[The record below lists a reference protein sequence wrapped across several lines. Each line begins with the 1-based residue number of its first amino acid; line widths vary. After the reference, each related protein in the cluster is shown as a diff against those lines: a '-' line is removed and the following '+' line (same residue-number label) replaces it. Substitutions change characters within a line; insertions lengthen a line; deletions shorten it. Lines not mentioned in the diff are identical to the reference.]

1 MDGHCPSDLFFFGN
15 VPVPFCVKFDSKG
28 GIGMKLDEM
37 KVQYDKSRDGFTKE
51 SEFTVKPADK
61 LPKVD
66 VSGIAVKVGL
76 CAGVLALA
84 FIVRAFGIGAPKTQ
98 TAEASTHS
106 ESAGETTEEQ
116 PGKLKYVDTTGAK
129 WAAPVRSNDIE
140 LLRDGQL
147 LRFTAGA
154 SDVYACMS
162 GRVLSVASDETLGT
176 YIRVQSES
184 DCETFYYGLDKV
196 NVNEG
201 DIVSAGDALGTV
213 PVGRSLYLRVLEK
226 GAPQDPTGYVD
237 LSLNRG

>member
-1 MDGHCPSDLFFFGN
+1 
-15 VPVPFCVKFDSKG
+15 
-28 GIGMKLDEM
+28 MKLDEM

-51 SEFTVKPADK
+51 SAFQVKPEEK

-84 FIVRAFGIGAPKTQ
+84 FIVRAFGVGAPKEK
-98 TAEASTHS
+98 TAEVSTHS
-106 ESAGETTEEQ
+106 ENSSEKAGDDQ
-116 PGKLKYVDTTGAK
+116 PGKLKYVDTTGTK

-140 LLRDGQL
+140 LVRDGQL

-154 SDVYACMS
+154 SDVYACM
-162 GRVLSVASDETLGT
+162 GGKVLSVATDETLGT
-176 YIRVQSES
+176 YVRVQSES
-184 DCETFYYGLDKV
+184 DCETFYYGFDQV
-196 NVNEG
+196 NINEG
-201 DIVSAGDALGTV
+201 DTVKAGEKLGTV